1 MRTTAQ
7 VRRPM
12 PAWRILTAV
21 YAASLVMAGCGGDEA
36 AAPQL
41 VEQEPPATT
50 TAIELE
56 ATPTVPESTAAPSEP
71 TDTSVPAT
79 TTTESAAG
87 VTETDE
93 MPEDSEADSD
103 AEVEEAAAEEAAAE
117 EAAAEEAATET
128 EQPFVS
134 EWIHDSYVD
143 DATGSTYELLGV
155 WDTEKSFGGI
165 FDPPL
170 LLVICIDG
178 REWEAEVDWGNILI
192 GLEPGEGPTARYQID
207 GGEWITELG
216 YGSTGFSSWFPR
228 YAEDFIT
235 AILDARSLSWIP
247 VSREDGPIWN
257 LAVFPV
263 AGLRQELTRLSCEWE

>member
-1 MRTTAQ
+1 MHAG
-7 VRRPM
+7 
-12 PAWRILTAV
+12 RILAAV
-21 YAASLVMAGCGGDEA
+21 CAASLVLAGCGGEEGGDTS
-36 AAPQL
+36 PPSL
-41 VEQEPPATT
+41 EQEPPAATD
-50 TAIELE
+50 AIELE

-93 MPEDSEADSD
+93 MPEDLETDSD
-103 AEVEEAAAEEAAAE
+103 VAVEEAAAEEAAAE
-117 EAAAEEAATET
+117 EAAAEEAAAEA

-134 EWIHDSYVD
+134 EWLHDSYVD

-155 WDTEKSFGGI
+155 WDTEKPFGAM

-178 REWEAEVDWGNILI
+178 REWESQVDWGILLPGVI
-192 GLEPGEGPTARYQID
+192 GDGPTAQYQID

-216 YGSTGFSSWFPR
+216 YGGTDLSSWFPR

-235 AILDARSLSWIP
+235 AIQDAQSLSWRP
-247 VSREDGPIWN
+247 VESDGST
-257 LAVFPV
+257 LDTAVFPV
-263 AGLRQELTRLSCEWE
+263 AGLREELPRLSCELG